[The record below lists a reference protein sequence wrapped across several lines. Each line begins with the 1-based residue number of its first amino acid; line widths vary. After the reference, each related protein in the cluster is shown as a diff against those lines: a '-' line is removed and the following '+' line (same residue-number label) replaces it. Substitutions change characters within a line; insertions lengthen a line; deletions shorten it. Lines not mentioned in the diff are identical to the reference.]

1 MLTLQQLKGMK
12 PETIFAKGE
21 IENSPDGLFMTTSN
35 IGKKLIWV
43 AKRGGIH
50 DWAIYCH
57 WAEKGEQFVITNGD
71 KVTAAS
77 NIKKLVPC
85 DEESFSMYRY

>member
-1 MLTLQQLKGMK
+1 MK
-12 PETIFAKGE
+12 PSTVFAKGE

-57 WAEKGEQFVITNGD
+57 WADKGEDYAREHGD
-71 KVTAAS
+71 KVTS
-77 NIKKLVPC
+77 ERNIKMLVPC
-85 DEESFSMYRY
+85 DNEALSMYRF